1 MPTPRN
7 YWQELL
13 TQLCGGIKILAKKE
27 PKKIVQWVDKFLL
40 REGRKWRY
48 IFMVEIIRKEKVD
61 ISYLMPLLSNLLD
74 HRILPAF
81 QAT

>member
-1 MPTPRN
+1 M
-7 YWQELL
+7 
-13 TQLCGGIKILAKKE
+13 AKKE
-27 PKKIVQWVDKFLL
+27 QKKIVQWVDKFSLQ
-40 REGRKWRY
+40 EGGEGRY

-74 HRILPAF
+74 HRILPSF